1 MGFGAPPL
9 SLLLYQSACL
19 LNPEPGNYIVFCSW
33 CLIYLVCCILYFSS
47 TALYIV
53 FCISVH
59 QPCINC
65 ILYFSIRFAFS
76 SQMYL
81 PTETPSSHFYLLPSH
96 LPSRGKKPL
105 NTKDLSAA
113 RLALNILSQIFV
125 CLPFHSRILHLSL
138 VVCKGTRPVA
148 GY

>member
-1 MGFGAPPL
+1 MWNQYWGAVWDIGLWCSPTFPPFV
-9 SLLLYQSACL
+9 SVRVPSQPQTRQLYCILFLMFDIPCMLYFVFQFTC
-19 LNPEPGNYIVFCSW
+19 IVCS
-33 CLIYLVCCILYFSS
+33 ILYFS
-47 TALYIV
+47 
-53 FCISVH
+53 
-59 QPCINC
+59 PCIYC

-138 VVCKGTRPVA
+138 
-148 GY
+148 